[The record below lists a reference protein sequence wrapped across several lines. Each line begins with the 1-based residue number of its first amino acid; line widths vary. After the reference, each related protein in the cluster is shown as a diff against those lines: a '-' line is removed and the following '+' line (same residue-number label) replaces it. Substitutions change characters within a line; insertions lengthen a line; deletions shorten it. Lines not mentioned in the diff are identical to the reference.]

1 MGMLDMRSNNG
12 WDEETAMPDFPGVV
26 ENRPDNDNVLKST
39 NKKNSCG
46 VDDIIRS
53 LAAAEAAQAATDER
67 RDKAVIESNAL

>member
-1 MGMLDMRSNNG
+1 MGMLDMRSNNV

-26 ENRPDNDNVLKST
+26 ENRPDNDKVTKST
-39 NKKNSCG
+39 NKNNSAG
-46 VDDIIRS
+46 VDDIIGS